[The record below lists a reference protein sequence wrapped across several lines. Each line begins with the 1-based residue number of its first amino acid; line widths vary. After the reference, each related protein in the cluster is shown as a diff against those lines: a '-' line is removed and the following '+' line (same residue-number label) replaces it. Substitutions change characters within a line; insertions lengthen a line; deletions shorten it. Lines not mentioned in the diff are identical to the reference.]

1 MATTK
6 TATKRSIKRTKMST
20 TGTKMSTTGTKKST
34 TGTKKS
40 TTGTKRRAKSY
51 ITRTYYVKNKKTGR
65 RNKVTKKYYKRQ
77 MSPVLT
83 FASGKIQEERV
94 QEFLATLDPDD
105 RQDAMDLLK
114 RAHYNKIRM
123 SAKTLRAKLAGK
135 KRISM
140 VLNTGDSLENTLKTL
155 HASEEEF
162 LDDRNWKK
170 GGIFTNSKGETWKFN
185 FRYKGAIWKKQ

>member
-6 TATKRSIKRTKMST
+6 TATKKSTKR
-20 TGTKMSTTGTKKST
+20 TKKST
-34 TGTKKS
+34 KK
-40 TTGTKRRAKSY
+40 AKSY
-51 ITRTYYVKNKKTGR
+51 ITRTYYVINKKTGR
-65 RNKVTKKYYKRQ
+65 KNKVTKKYYKRQ

-94 QEFLATLDPDD
+94 QEFLATVDPED
-105 RQDAMDLLK
+105 RQDAEDLIR

-123 SAKTLRAKLAGK
+123 SEKTLRAKLAGN
-135 KRISM
+135 KRVSM
-140 VLNTGDSLENTLKTL
+140 VINAGDSLENTLKTL

-162 LDDRNWKK
+162 NDDRNWKK

-185 FRYKGAIWKKQ
+185 FRYKGAIWKKQP